1 MKLLEKKDQ
10 KNYHPP
16 PRNILSRDIIRV
28 LYSTHARIRSRKFG
42 SFEKKWKR
50 IFWFV
55 HKKKNTFLVQIK
67 ILKNHDY
74 EYRVVKNLLAEAC
87 WISLEHGR
95 SEDRKKAHTQVGAM
109 YNYSWR
115 ERASLKGYLEP
126 RQEKDLPLIDHSQPS
141 VAGSR
146 KIESRFLT
154 QFVTSYTL
162 THFLYVTRFYQD
174 RILRI
179 F

>member
-1 MKLLEKKDQ
+1 M
-10 KNYHPP
+10 
-16 PRNILSRDIIRV
+16 
-28 LYSTHARIRSRKFG
+28 
-42 SFEKKWKR
+42 
-50 IFWFV
+50 
-55 HKKKNTFLVQIK
+55 QIK

-126 RQEKDLPLIDHSQPS
+126 RQEKDLPLIDHSQPP
-141 VAGSR
+141 SR
-146 KIESRFLT
+146 DLEK
-154 QFVTSYTL
+154 
-162 THFLYVTRFYQD
+162 
-174 RILRI
+174 
-179 F
+179 